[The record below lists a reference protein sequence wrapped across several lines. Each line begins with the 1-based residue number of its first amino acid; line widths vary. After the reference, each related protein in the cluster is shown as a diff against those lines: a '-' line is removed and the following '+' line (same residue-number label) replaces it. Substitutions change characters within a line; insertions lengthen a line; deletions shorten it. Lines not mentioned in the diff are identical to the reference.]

1 MFDFIVHV
9 TIMSGLYAL
18 LALSLNLQ
26 AGFGGLMNFGQIAL
40 FACGLY
46 GAAIAFHFDL
56 SAISGFAFA
65 IVAATLLGWAF
76 ASVGRNLQA
85 DYWGI
90 VTLALAEVIR
100 IIATNEDWLTGG
112 AQGIGGIPPFYSGLD
127 SQTRQI
133 AILFTVLALVFAAA
147 LLCRHLIGGRYGL
160 SIRIMREEPQLAVS
174 LGYDTITLKRQLMA
188 VSSVLAAISGFLFAH
203 YISFV
208 GPEQIDSSETFLIWA
223 MIVVGGLGNNSGAI
237 VGAFLLQFAFAFIP
251 FVKDWIGL
259 PTEYVAAGRLLL
271 TGGGLIIF
279 ILWRQSGIVPERVGG
294 GRYV

>member
-1 MFDFIVHV
+1 MLDFIVHV

-26 AGFGGLMNFGQIAL
+26 AGIGGLMNFGQIAL

-65 IVAATLLGWAF
+65 IVAAALLGWAF

-112 AQGIGGIPPFYSGLD
+112 AQGIGGIPPFYSGLG

-133 AILFTVLALVFAAA
+133 AILFTVLALVLAAA

-160 SIRIMREEPQLAVS
+160 SIRIMREEPQLAAS

-237 VGAFLLQFAFAFIP
+237 VGAFLLQFVFAFIP